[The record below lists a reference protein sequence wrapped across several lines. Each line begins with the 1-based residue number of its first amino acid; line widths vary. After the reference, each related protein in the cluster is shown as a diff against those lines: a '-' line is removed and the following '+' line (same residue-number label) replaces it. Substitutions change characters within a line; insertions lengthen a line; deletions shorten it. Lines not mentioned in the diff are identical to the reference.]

1 MSDIT
6 NASFVSTLVTYLG
19 LKLHQGK
26 YFYTANGLYKLIEK
40 NLGIACFFAWA
51 GMRTRDLLV
60 HSHLFYLTIL
70 DLKLPPVHQVY
81 Y

>member
-6 NASFVSTLVTYLG
+6 NASFVSTLDTYLG

-26 YFYTANGLYKLIEK
+26 YFYISKGLYKLIEK

-51 GMRTRDLLV
+51 GVRNRDLFV
-60 HSHLFYLTIL
+60 YFHLF
-70 DLKLPPVHQVY
+70 
-81 Y
+81 